1 MTVGLRS
8 RNRQPSFSCLLGAL
22 LLDLA
27 VGEPPARLHPVVWI
41 GAAVARLEAGR
52 PKGPRA
58 QLRHGMVHVAIITL
72 SAALA
77 GVAIGR
83 ATRAWSGLAPAL
95 LEVLVLKT
103 TFSLR
108 GLVEAAR
115 CVERSL
121 DAGDLDGA
129 RVAVRALVS
138 RDPSRLDGPLLAS
151 ATVESLAE
159 NLCDSLVAP
168 LLYYVLGGL
177 PAALAFR
184 AVNTMDAMIGYR
196 GEYEHSGKAAARLD
210 DLLNFLPARLSG
222 GLLVIAAALAGGDV
236 GGAWRTLRR
245 DHGRTASPNAGW
257 PMSAM
262 AGALG
267 VCLEKPGVY
276 RLAAPLP
283 PSDPAAIDHAIQILR
298 AATLLS
304 LPAWWALA
312 RARRGRHR

>member
-1 MTVGLRS
+1 MAVGLRS

-115 CVERSL
+115 CVERSN
-121 DAGDLDGA
+121 
-129 RVAVRALVS
+129 

-210 DLLNFLPARLSG
+210 DLLNFLPARFAG
-222 GLLVIAAALAGGDV
+222 GLLVFAAALAGGDV
-236 GGAWRTLRR
+236 GGAWRTLHRE
-245 DHGRTASPNAGW
+245 HGRTASPNAGW

-276 RLAAPLP
+276 RLGAPLP
-283 PSDPAAIDHAIQILR
+283 PSDPAAIDHAVQILR